1 MAEHHKL
8 LSEVFFLWETMRGKF
23 ACNGRNWLSVSSV
36 CVQNLHLSI
45 REGSD
50 SFVFTNMLIV
60 YLGNHAIFPWY

>member
-1 MAEHHKL
+1 M
-8 LSEVFFLWETMRGKF
+8 WGKF
-23 ACNGRNWLSVSSV
+23 TCIGRNWLSVSSV

-60 YLGNHAIFPWY
+60 YLANHAIFPWY